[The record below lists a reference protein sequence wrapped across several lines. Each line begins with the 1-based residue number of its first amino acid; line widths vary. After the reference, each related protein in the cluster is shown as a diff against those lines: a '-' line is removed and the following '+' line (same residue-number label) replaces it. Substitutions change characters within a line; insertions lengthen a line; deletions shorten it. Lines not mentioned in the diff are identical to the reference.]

1 MPFGVSHGVPD
12 MNHAYRIALTCGVTP
27 LLVGVTIFLLW
38 LITRWDWLMIAGAA
52 TLYGG
57 VAAFFVGAA
66 AVARM
71 CWLALRS
78 PDVPRR
84 RHLRLILAC
93 SALLLANFAVAGGI
107 IATVIA
113 IETRYVV
120 IIQNDSQQV
129 LSGIRVRGGG
139 CEADLGA
146 IPPSGAARRALWIQ
160 QDGSLE
166 LLAASGTTAFTHT
179 IDSYVTNGMGG
190 KTTVVIN
197 RDASI
202 SVRHQ

>member
-1 MPFGVSHGVPD
+1 
-12 MNHAYRIALTCGVTP
+12 
-27 LLVGVTIFLLW
+27 
-38 LITRWDWLMIAGAA
+38 MIAGVA

-57 VAAFFVGAA
+57 VAAFFVGA
-66 AVARM
+66 VSLARV

-84 RHLRLILAC
+84 RHLMPILAC
-93 SALLLANFAVAGGI
+93 RALLLANFAVAGGI

-113 IETRYVV
+113 LETRYVV
-120 IIQNDSQQV
+120 IIRNDSQQV

-146 IPPSGAARRALWIQ
+146 IPPSGATRRSLWIQ

-166 LLAASGTTAFTHT
+166 FLAASGTTALTHT
-179 IDSYVTNGMGG
+179 IDGYVTNGMGG
-190 KTTVVIN
+190 QTAVVIN

-202 SVRHQ
+202 SVRH